1 MRSSRHKTDM
11 SRLTPQILKDLRVQA
26 ERPFG
31 TRPENPETLVMLLDE
46 IDRLNKEIER
56 LRRSLD

>member
-1 MRSSRHKTDM
+1 VALS
-11 SRLTPQILKDLRVQA
+11 PQFLKDLRVQA

-31 TRPENPETLVMLLDE
+31 TRPENPETIVVLLDE

-56 LRRSLD
+56 LRRSIG